1 MKRVLMDYRGVLSDV
16 VDVGKEFEI
25 YDGDDAPFRWVLC
38 RHDDVTSSWH
48 FCQGQWIRPE
58 QRLEIDQDIKRK
70 VAYGLIEDQLD
81 MLYKDIKAGHLADGN
96 WVSHIE
102 NVKTNIPPQREMEKN
117 EAYKEGKFEIRL
129 HAKNDP
135 AWNYLPDN
143 DGDQLKFNKEKDSR
157 PHD

>member
-38 RHDDVTSSWH
+38 RHDDVTSNWH
-48 FCQGQWIRPE
+48 FCQGQWIRPD

-81 MLYKDIKAGHLADGN
+81 MLYKDIKAGHLSDGN

-117 EAYKEGKFEIRL
+117 EAYKEGKFEIKL

-135 AWNYLPDN
+135 ALNYLPDN
-143 DGDQLKFNKEKDSR
+143 DGEQLKFNKEKDSR
-157 PHD
+157 PH